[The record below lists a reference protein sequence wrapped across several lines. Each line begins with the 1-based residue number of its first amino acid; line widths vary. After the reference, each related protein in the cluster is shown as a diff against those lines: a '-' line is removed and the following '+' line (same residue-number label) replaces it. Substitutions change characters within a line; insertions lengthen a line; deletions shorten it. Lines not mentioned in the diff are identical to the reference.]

1 MKVQK
6 LKKKLALTICM
17 IAVFIAMTGTA
28 KAQPTVISVQP
39 SHVDVPEPGLTFTVN
54 LTITDSPAIVN
65 WMVAIQYN
73 PNVLVPI
80 IVNETV
86 EMGVLVKQPLVDEG
100 DFLSREGSSA
110 LMVKWLNS
118 TMLAAGKMPEI
129 TCILLEP
136 FPAASSGDGVLCTLH
151 FNTTASGQSDIT
163 IYDSALL
170 DENEQYQEHTRQNG
184 TVTVIPEFPA
194 ALILPLFLI
203 TTAIIVGVSKIAW
216 TKRRRGY
223 VDVP

>member
-39 SHVDVPEPGLTFTVN
+39 SHLDVPAPGETFELNV
-54 LTITDSPAIVN
+54 TIADSPAIVQ
-65 WMVAIQYN
+65 WTIRVQYN
-73 PNVLVPI
+73 PSVLAPI
-80 IVNETV
+80 LANETTQ
-86 EMGVLVKQPLVDEG
+86 EPLIDKG
-100 DFLSREGSSA
+100 DFLSQGGTYSTA
-110 LMVKWLNS
+110 LMPKPMTQANK
-118 TMLAAGKMPEI
+118 TAGVIYEI
-129 TCILLEP
+129 TEIFLDLDELGP
-136 FPAASSGDGVLCTLH
+136 SGSGWLCTLH
-151 FNTTASGQSDIT
+151 FNATASGTSDVT
-163 IYDSALL
+163 IYESYLL
-170 DENEQYQEHTRQNG
+170 DKDGVFQDSTQQKG